1 MKSKP
6 YQKIDQTYLGVV
18 TPLNVMNGNMIA
30 SADCTYSAHENQ
42 TKVTLIEYKLNN
54 VQDLNVRHYGS
65 NDDNIS

>member
-6 YQKIDQTYLGVV
+6 YQIIDQTYLGMV

-30 SADCTYSAHENQ
+30 SANCEYSAHGNQ
-42 TKVTLIEYKLNN
+42 TKVTLVEYKLNDDIYFY
-54 VQDLNVRHYGS
+54 VKHYGS